1 MTKAIESHHLPG
13 DILNDIPAKYV
24 DRAVICELLL
34 LNTFQI
40 LLLFNIDFA
49 YCYKIELYID
59 PVVHDYRRCSSRKG
73 GSVSAESS
81 PTVSKLCLKMSLE
94 NIVKDIPRLLT
105 SLRHMEVESKI
116 LKALQPKLQ
125 LDPTPKLDR
134 LCESLLPTK
143 E

>member
-1 MTKAIESHHLPG
+1 MIFLVPEEFFGIILISPLLLFFVLIVDNVESFLWTNMHSFNFFTLC
-13 DILNDIPAKYV
+13 K
-24 DRAVICELLL
+24 LLL

-73 GSVSAESS
+73 DSVSAESS

-105 SLRHMEVESKI
+105 SLRHMVI
-116 LKALQPKLQ
+116 
-125 LDPTPKLDR
+125 
-134 LCESLLPTK
+134 
-143 E
+143 